1 MALALLFAV
10 LVFLALLGY
19 AAWQPDDFSISRSV
33 SIKTPP
39 ERIFPLINDMKAMN
53 SWNPFVLSDPNIKL
67 DYSGSAAGVGA
78 RCDWDSKARAG
89 AGNLAISASRPS
101 SSIDMQLTMLRPFA
115 GQNLVTFR
123 LAPSG
128 GATTVTWR
136 MTGASSDLSK
146 LMALVM
152 SMDKMVGGAM
162 EKGLADLK
170 ATAERSKRD

>member
-1 MALALLFAV
+1 MPLIILFAV
-10 LVFLALLGY
+10 LAFLAALGY
-19 AAWQPDDFSISRSV
+19 AALRPDEFSLSRSV
-33 SIKTPP
+33 TIMAPP
-39 ERIFPLINDMKAMN
+39 ERIFPLINDMKLMN
-53 SWNPFVLSDPNIKL
+53 SWNPFVLADPNIKL
-67 DYSGSAAGVGA
+67 DYSGPAAGVGA

-101 SSIDMQLTMLRPFA
+101 SSIDMQLTMLRPFP

-128 GATTVTWR
+128 AATTVTWG

-146 LMALVM
+146 LMGLVM